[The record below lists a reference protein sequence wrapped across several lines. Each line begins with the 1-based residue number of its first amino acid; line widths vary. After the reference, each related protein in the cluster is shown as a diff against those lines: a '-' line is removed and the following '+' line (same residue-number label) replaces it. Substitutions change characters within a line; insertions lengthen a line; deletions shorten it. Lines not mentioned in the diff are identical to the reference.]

1 MKVAARIEGLNVK
14 LGGASVIEGVDVS
27 FRYGEIH
34 ALLGPNGAGKT
45 TIFKAILGA
54 VRYTGRI
61 DTEPEAL
68 RIGHLIEYPAF
79 YSRLSLIE
87 NLRLHADYLRVSH
100 DELDGLLELVGLA
113 ESRNLAFGRTSLG
126 MRQRLGIARTLV
138 GNPGLLL
145 LDEPTNGLDPMGIR
159 DCRELLQRVRDER
172 GVAVVV
178 SSHNLTEVAA
188 LADHLTFL
196 RAGEVVRS
204 IARSRSSEQDLEE
217 LYVRLMEGKNS

>member
-1 MKVAARIEGLNVK
+1 MLVTCQAGKRLFSSSVDEVIKRYEKGAGGRGTPENGHVSGEFAVPGSITHHRHFSSAEKWARRSAGDARRSLLWSLCPHLWTVGGAVKVAARIEGLNVK

-87 NLRLHADYLRVSH
+87 NLQLHADYLRVSH
-100 DELDGLLELVGLA
+100 DELDELLELVGLG

-138 GNPGLLL
+138 GNPG
-145 LDEPTNGLDPMGIR
+145 
-159 DCRELLQRVRDER
+159 
-172 GVAVVV
+172 
-178 SSHNLTEVAA
+178 
-188 LADHLTFL
+188 
-196 RAGEVVRS
+196 
-204 IARSRSSEQDLEE
+204 
-217 LYVRLMEGKNS
+217 